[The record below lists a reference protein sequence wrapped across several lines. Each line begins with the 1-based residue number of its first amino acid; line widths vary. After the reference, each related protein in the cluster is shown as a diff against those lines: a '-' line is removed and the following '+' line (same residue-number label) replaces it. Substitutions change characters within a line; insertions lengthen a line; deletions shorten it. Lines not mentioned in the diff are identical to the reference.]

1 MFHKFFKVLILNK
14 KEGIRFYSTM
24 MFARSLTL
32 LLVCLSSS
40 ASGASLRATDAVDVS
55 SLTANTPLFQTWTET
70 HSKQYTTEEEKIERS
85 EIWMDNHERIES
97 HNNQLPKPTFTLG
110 HNEFSDMTSDEF
122 SQHFRL
128 GKYSSGPEV
137 SKQAAQNLVN
147 DKAEI
152 KTARH
157 LNEDLD
163 QQEPLELP
171 DFINWVDFGG
181 VTPVKNQGAC
191 GSCWAFSTT
200 GALEGAKF
208 VKTGELTALS
218 EQNLLDCDH
227 KDLGCRGGLMDNA
240 FKFDEKTGGLCSEED
255 YPYAAKQGSVCNPMN
270 CTDVPGTI
278 VETFYDV
285 PPGKKTALV
294 AALAMQPISVAIQ
307 ADQFVFQF
315 YKGGV
320 LTDDSC
326 GKAGQLDHGVLA
338 VGYGSDLDTNEPY
351 FLVKNSW
358 GDSWGENGFIRMSRK
373 SKNDYGM
380 CAILK
385 MASYPEVK

>member
-1 MFHKFFKVLILNK
+1 MKVLTIAVTLAYIT
-14 KEGIRFYSTM
+14 G
-24 MFARSLTL
+24 SL
-32 LLVCLSSS
+32 
-40 ASGASLRATDAVDVS
+40 GASLRATEGDAILES
-55 SLTANTPLFQTWTET
+55 ETLKLFDAWVAT
-70 HSKQYTTEEEKIERS
+70 HSKEYTTEEEKKRRLKT
-85 EIWMDNHERIES
+85 WYKNHERIEA
-97 HNNQLPKPTFTLG
+97 HNNRTPKPNFTLG
-110 HNEFSDMTSDEF
+110 HNAFSDLTLDEF
-122 SQHFRL
+122 AERFRL
-128 GKYSSGPEV
+128 GEHSSTSAEA
-137 SKQAAQNLVN
+137 SKKTTQNLLN
-147 DKAEI
+147 DGAMI
-152 KTARH
+152 QTAR
-157 LNEDLD
+157 LLEEDR
-163 QQEPLELP
+163 LELP
-171 DFINWVDFGG
+171 DYVNWISQGG

-208 VKTGELTALS
+208 IKTGELVDLS

-255 YPYAAKQGSVCNPMN
+255 YPYEAKQGSVCNPNN

-278 VETFYDV
+278 VSTFYDV
-285 PPGKKTALV
+285 PPGKPKALL

-307 ADQFVFQF
+307 ANQFVFQF

-320 LTDDSC
+320 LDDDSC

-338 VGYGSDLDTNEPY
+338 VGYGSDIETNEPY
-351 FLVKNSW
+351 FIVKNSW
-358 GDSWGENGFIRMSRK
+358 GDSWGEGGYVRFSRK

>member
-1 MFHKFFKVLILNK
+1 
-14 KEGIRFYSTM
+14 
-24 MFARSLTL
+24 
-32 LLVCLSSS
+32 
-40 ASGASLRATDAVDVS
+40 
-55 SLTANTPLFQTWTET
+55 
-70 HSKQYTTEEEKIERS
+70 
-85 EIWMDNHERIES
+85 
-97 HNNQLPKPTFTLG
+97 
-110 HNEFSDMTSDEF
+110 MTSDEF

-128 GKYSSGPEV
+128 GKYSSGAEV

-157 LNEDLD
+157 LNEDPD
-163 QQEPLELP
+163 QQPLELP
-171 DFINWVDFGG
+171 DFVNWISLGG

-208 VKTGELTALS
+208 VKTGDLVALS

-227 KDLGCRGGLMDNA
+227 KDLGCSGGLMDNA

-255 YPYAAKQGSVCNPMN
+255 YPYDAKQGSVCNPMN

-278 VETFYDV
+278 VNTFYDV

-294 AALAMQPISVAIQ
+294 AAIAMQPISVAIQ

-320 LTDDSC
+320 LTDDRY
-326 GKAGQLDHGVLA
+326 VL
-338 VGYGSDLDTNEPY
+338 YS
-351 FLVKNSW
+351 
-358 GDSWGENGFIRMSRK
+358 ISR
-373 SKNDYGM
+373 SAFCVLG
-380 CAILK
+380 CVLT
-385 MASYPEVK
+385 